1 MRLCH
6 VYEGIARSVRM
17 PLSKLVDI
25 AYISPASKIGGG
37 NRVLMDIVARL
48 DRSRYKPHL
57 IVPEPGPLID
67 WMTSHGVPHD
77 VVPGADYT
85 GWASTLRRAAQM
97 LPIFMRSR
105 VRIVH
110 AMAET
115 CYRAAAIAGTVMG
128 AARIVHFGY
137 PPDLPK
143 LHASLPVG
151 PDALV
156 GCYNEQARELGE
168 LVGRFRPTCRA
179 VGIPNGID
187 IDRFTVGPTISSP
200 LRARAGDASHVV
212 LAVGHLSEVK
222 GHSTFLRAAALVAT
236 SHPRC
241 RFWLLGDETT
251 EKGARSRFE
260 TLVQEIG
267 IRDRVEFLGWR
278 PDVPDVLQAS
288 DVVALPS
295 LHEGLPLAVLEAMA
309 CGRPIVATPVGG
321 VTEAVKDGHTGFL
334 IPPNEPQALAKVICD
349 LLDDESLRCQLGQ
362 QARVV
367 IEKHFSLPRVIERV
381 EHLYQELLG
390 GAS

>member
-1 MRLCH
+1 
-6 VYEGIARSVRM
+6 
-17 PLSKLVDI
+17 
-25 AYISPASKIGGG
+25 
-37 NRVLMDIVARL
+37 MDIVARL

-57 IVPEPGPLID
+57 IVPEPGPLVD
-67 WMTSHGVPHD
+67 WMTAHGVPHNI
-77 VVPGADYT
+77 VPGMDYT
-85 GWASTLRRAAQM
+85 GWASTLRRAAKM
-97 LPIFMRSR
+97 LPVFMRNH

-143 LHASLPVG
+143 LQDSLPVG

-156 GCYNEQARELGE
+156 GCYNGQARELGQ
-168 LVGRFRPTCRA
+168 LVGRFRPTCRV

-187 IDRFTVGPTISSP
+187 VDHFTVGPTVSSP

-222 GHSTFLRAAALVAT
+222 GHSTFLRAAALVAA
-236 SHPRC
+236 SHHRC

-251 EKGARSRFE
+251 DKGARSRFE
-260 TLVQEIG
+260 ALVEEIG
-267 IRDRVEFLGWR
+267 ICDRVEFLGWR
-278 PDVPDVLQAS
+278 SDTLDVLQAA

-295 LHEGLPLAVLEAMA
+295 LNEGLPLAVLEAMA
-309 CGRPIVATPVGG
+309 CGRPVVATPVGG
-321 VTEAVKDGHTGFL
+321 VMEAVEDGHTGFL
-334 IPPNEPQALAKVICD
+334 IPPNEPQALAKAICD
-349 LLDDESLRCQLGQ
+349 LLDNEALRCKLGQ

-367 IEKHFSLPRVIERV
+367 VEKHFSLPRVLEQV

-390 GAS
+390 ELP

>member
-1 MRLCH
+1 MPP
-6 VYEGIARSVRM
+6 RSKPVG
-17 PLSKLVDI
+17 V
-25 AYISPASKIGGG
+25 AYVSPASKIGGG
-37 NRVLMDIVARL
+37 NRVLMDLVARL
-48 DRSRYKPHL
+48 DRSLYQPHL
-57 IVPEPGPLID
+57 IVPEIGPLVD
-67 WMTSHGVPHD
+67 WMTGHGVSHG

-85 GWASTLRRAAQM
+85 GWASTLRRAAQL
-97 LPIFMRSR
+97 LPIFIRHR
-105 VRIVH
+105 IQIVH

-115 CYRAAAIAGTVMG
+115 CYRAAAIAGTVVG

-143 LHASLPVG
+143 LQASLPVG

-156 GCYNEQARELGE
+156 GCYNGQARELGE
-168 LVGRFRPTCRA
+168 LVSRFRPTCRA

-187 IDRFTVGPTISSP
+187 VDRFAVGPTVSSP
-200 LRARAGDASHVV
+200 LRARAGNASHVV

-222 GHSTFLRAAALVAT
+222 GHSTFLRAAALVAAT
-236 SHPRC
+236 HPQC

-260 TLVQEIG
+260 ALVDEIG

-278 PDVPDVLQAS
+278 PDVPDVLRAA
-288 DVVALPS
+288 DVVAIPS

-309 CGRPIVATPVGG
+309 CGRPVVATPVGG
-321 VTEAVKDGHTGFL
+321 VTEAVEDGHTGLL
-334 IPPNEPQALAKVICD
+334 IPPNEPEALAKAICT
-349 LLDDESLRCQLGQ
+349 LLDDESLRCRLGQ
-362 QARVV
+362 QARVA

-390 GAS
+390 DFRKT